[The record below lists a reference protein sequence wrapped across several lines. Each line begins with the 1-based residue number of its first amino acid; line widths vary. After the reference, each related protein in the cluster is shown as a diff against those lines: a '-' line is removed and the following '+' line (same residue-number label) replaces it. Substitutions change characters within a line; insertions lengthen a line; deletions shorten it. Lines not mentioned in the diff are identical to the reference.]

1 MTLSAMT
8 VTRWAGPCIIAIA
21 LFPRSASAEPARPQA
36 APASAATRS
45 ARAPEATET
54 PRPAEPTTPAPDDA
68 QVTQE
73 ASDRYVRGLELYG
86 QGEYLLALIEFERA
100 YELIPNYKVLYNIAQ
115 VRIQLSRYA
124 KAREALASYLEQ
136 GGQEISSERRQ
147 QVQADLQMLAERT
160 ARLSIVT
167 TQPGARILMD
177 GVVVG
182 TSPLSQ
188 PLLVNAGEHNVE
200 VRKSGFETWTGRVTL
215 AGRDER
221 SLPVTLIATP
231 QPKPAPEIVVERRTE
246 REIVTGG
253 SSRSAMWISW
263 AATGTLALGAGV
275 VGYFGINKANDLESM
290 RTDYGVT
297 RQQLD
302 DTKSSART
310 LFLISDLTGAAAVL
324 MGGVALYLTLSTSDA
339 AASPADRETN
349 RPGTAVGLGVDPE
362 GVHVNGWF

>member
-1 MTLSAMT
+1 MTL
-8 VTRWAGPCIIAIA
+8 TRRVGPGIVAIA
-21 LFPRSASAEPARPQA
+21 LFPCPGKAEPAQA
-36 APASAATRS
+36 DTGNASKATVTHNTREATR
-45 ARAPEATET
+45 APQ
-54 PRPAEPTTPAPDDA
+54 PAEPTTPAANDA
-68 QVTQE
+68 QVTQQ
-73 ASDRYVRGLELYG
+73 ASDRYTRGLQLYG
-86 QGEYLLALIEFERA
+86 QGEYVLALIEFERA

-124 KAREALASYLEQ
+124 KAREALESYLQQ
-136 GGQEISSERRQ
+136 GGEEIGSERRQ
-147 QVQADLQMLAERT
+147 QVHADLEMLAERT

-221 SLPVTLIATP
+221 SLPVTLLATP
-231 QPKPAPEIVVERRTE
+231 QAKPPPKIVVERRTE

-253 SSRSAMWISW
+253 SRRSPMWISW

-339 AASPADRETN
+339 PAPPSDRETTH
-349 RPGTAVGLGVDPE
+349 PGATVGLGVAPG
-362 GVHVNGWF
+362 GVRVDGRF